1 MTHTMRFIA
10 NVRRTLYIMGT
21 GRHHNDVRSMRW
33 TRRAAHFWTRRT
45 GTFV

>member
-10 NVRRTLYIMGT
+10 NVRRTLYIVGT
-21 GRHHNDVRSMRW
+21 GRFSGVRSIRW

>member
-10 NVRRTLYIMGT
+10 NVRRTLYIVGT
-21 GRHHNDVRSMRW
+21 GRSSGVRSIRW